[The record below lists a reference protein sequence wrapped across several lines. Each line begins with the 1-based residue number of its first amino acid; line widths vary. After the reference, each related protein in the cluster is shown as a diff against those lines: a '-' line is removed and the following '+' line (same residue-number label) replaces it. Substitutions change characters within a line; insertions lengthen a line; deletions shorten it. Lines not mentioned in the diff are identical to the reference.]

1 MDAFA
6 RVNPVKPPKVNRN
19 KNPIAKRLPVV
30 VLIAPVHRVASQ
42 LNIFIPAVI
51 LVERSTML
59 NLRITF
65 TGSIVL
71 EIP

>member
-42 LNIFIPAVI
+42 LNIFIPVGRAITTVPAVK
-51 LVERSTML
+51 
-59 NLRITF
+59 
-65 TGSIVL
+65 
-71 EIP
+71 

>member
-42 LNIFIPAVI
+42 LNIFIPVGRAMTEVPA
-51 LVERSTML
+51 L
-59 NLRITF
+59 N
-65 TGSIVL
+65 
-71 EIP
+71 